1 MLDKSNIAIFCIFG
15 MMLGFLF
22 PTVLLSIFTFL
33 FGIYAIRDVPPR
45 RWLQD
50 KWWLTGLL
58 WVAMFALSY
67 FWSDNKALWGA
78 HLQVKLPFL
87 LLPLSFTFLP
97 RFSLKQLQ
105 SLTLILAV
113 MLFCAACYSLS
124 FLIRDP
130 VFYITQYRFSNV
142 LPTLPKHDHI
152 RASLMIALF
161 VVWGVYIWPSLADKR
176 IKWVV
181 GCCMAVM
188 VIFLHILATKSGLI
202 SLYIFLAG
210 WSIYMLFRRKL
221 VGLLIII
228 AIPICFFLAK
238 TFVPTFHERVNY
250 IYYSYFML
258 KQGDESGNYG
268 DISRLM
274 SYNLATDLIKQHPL
288 TGVGTGDMLSAMD
301 SSYARRY
308 PQVPPAARLLPHN
321 QFLLVGLGCGIPAM
335 LLFAFWVFMPLAAL
349 KRNRQ
354 SFFFFM
360 VWLIML
366 LQLLIEPALEVQLG
380 VFVYLF
386 FLLLLKHELPRSGDE
401 AITNMDQR
409 S

>member
-1 MLDKSNIAIFCIFG
+1 
-15 MMLGFLF
+15 
-22 PTVLLSIFTFL
+22 
-33 FGIYAIRDVPPR
+33 
-45 RWLQD
+45 
-50 KWWLTGLL
+50 
-58 WVAMFALSY
+58 
-67 FWSDNKALWGA
+67 
-78 HLQVKLPFL
+78 
-87 LLPLSFTFLP
+87 
-97 RFSLKQLQ
+97 
-105 SLTLILAV
+105 
-113 MLFCAACYSLS
+113 
-124 FLIRDP
+124 
-130 VFYITQYRFSNV
+130 
-142 LPTLPKHDHI
+142 
-152 RASLMIALF
+152 
-161 VVWGVYIWPSLADKR
+161 
-176 IKWVV
+176 
-181 GCCMAVM
+181 
-188 VIFLHILATKSGLI
+188 
-202 SLYIFLAG
+202 
-210 WSIYMLFRRKL
+210 
-221 VGLLIII
+221 
-228 AIPICFFLAK
+228 
-238 TFVPTFHERVNY
+238 
-250 IYYSYFML
+250 ML